1 MDRSKCLLLAGATAV
16 SLIVGP
22 AAGLA
27 AATPQTPAAAFA
39 APRPTLTA
47 RATASSVKLWQE
59 FRIYGQSSH
68 MRAGTRVTL
77 QQKQGRV
84 WKYLP
89 VSMNTTRT
97 GAYNLRVKLGL
108 KGPNQLRMVGGSA
121 ISPVVRVD
129 VR

>member
-1 MDRSKCLLLAGATAV
+1 MGCKAVLLAGVTAV
-16 SLIVGP
+16 SVAVGP
-22 AAGLA
+22 AVGVAV
-27 AATPQTPAAAFA
+27 A
-39 APRPTLTA
+39 APQQSQDAASAAVRPTLTA

-59 FRIYGQSSH
+59 FRIYGQSAH

-77 QQKQGRV
+77 QQKQGNV

-108 KGPNQLRMVGGSA
+108 RGVNQLRMVGG
-121 ISPVVRVD
+121 
-129 VR
+129 